1 MVPVV
6 LRPRVVAVYHPRVHQ
21 SLSNDSTNHGAV
33 KRRGEPTIE
42 TLHVGVSTET
52 ADRHEKKPELKIQF
66 RPITA
71 KQRAKNSKIS
81 LRGHLSADISQTVHP
96 RHYLIG
102 SAPTKLA
109 LLHPMVI
116 QHDKFAPPVTA
127 LCK

>member
-33 KRRGEPTIE
+33 KRREEPTIE

-52 ADRHEKKPELKIQF
+52 ADQHEKKPELKIQF